1 MEQPRYLTAN
11 PPGVR
16 TYRDTHAF
24 IAEDPQRQ
32 SSWDAP
38 GDIRGW
44 DVSDGFLLAELR
56 WPDHRIRSGGSA
68 WSTGWCVQYCAGSRP
83 SSCIPS
89 TDRCG

>member
-44 DVSDGFLLAELR
+44 DVSDGFLLAEPR
-56 WPDHRIRSGGSA
+56 AGRFGSRSEHPEHTRTDHRGQADHHR
-68 WSTGWCVQYCAGSRP
+68 R
-83 SSCIPS
+83 
-89 TDRCG
+89 